1 MTDSSTVGDAD
12 LGSAIENALD
22 ANPAA
27 SSNADENAGAGTLQ
41 DAVNTALGDGQ
52 EETPASDE
60 QDPQG
65 SDSESNEGDDLSEEE
80 KKHFSER
87 AQRRFRELVEQRKT
101 VEGKVAEV
109 QQELEAV
116 KPKAERMDQ
125 LTGYMRQHN
134 IAPEHLNNA
143 LGLTAMINSGDYQS
157 ALPILEGLLS
167 QVRNAAGEVLP
178 NDLQQQVN
186 LGYIT
191 EAHAKELHKARLG
204 QKRAETMAQTERERV
219 EAERRQQETQ
229 TLVRTVTTTADSWS
243 KEQAQSDPDWNLK
256 RDRVTEK
263 VELELRRL
271 IATNGAEGYP
281 RTDKAVRELLGK
293 AKQEVETELKR
304 FRPAVQPIQPSP
316 TGNGVSPRSKAKP
329 ASLMDAVNG
338 ALSE

>member
-1 MTDSSTVGDAD
+1 MTDSSTGGDAD
-12 LGSAIENALD
+12 LGSAVENALD

-27 SSNADENAGAGTLQ
+27 SSDAEVNAGAGTLQ

-60 QDPQG
+60 QDPEG

-125 LTGYMRQHN
+125 LTGYMRQHD

-157 ALPILEGLLS
+157 ALPILEGLLQ

-204 QKRAETMAQTERERV
+204 QKRAESQAQNERERV
-219 EAERRQQETQ
+219 EAERRQTETQ
-229 TLVRTVTTTADSWS
+229 NLVRTVASTADSWS

-271 IATNGAEGYP
+271 GAEGYP

-293 AKQEVETELKR
+293 VKQEVETELKR